1 LYKNSTIELKNRL
14 VWRWQADA
22 TIWSMRV
29 APVTPILVV
38 EVRDEILRGVHWV
51 ALDYAKKEKLW
62 STQPDKKEWWRHLD
76 DVTKNRVV
84 LRKFESTLNPDQ
96 TSQEYLSLDAGVR
109 TSSGDHDFASHPR
122 KLITLPD
129 RYEEGSS
136 EFIMVAEFLKRET
149 GILAT
154 MMIEYLEIGEI
165 IAIACY
171 EKSAD
176 GFSLQLVMVKQGV
189 IEVQQELLMLCKGI
203 GSDVFFVAD
212 DLLFTIS
219 ERKELLVYSIK
230 DL

>member
-22 TIWSMRV
+22 TIWSMRI
-29 APVTPILVV
+29 APVNPILVV
-38 EVRDEILRGVHWV
+38 EGRDEILRAVHWV
-51 ALDYAKKEKLW
+51 ALDYAKREKLW

-76 DVTKNRVV
+76 DVTSNLVL

-96 TSQEYLSLDAGVR
+96 TSEEYLSLDAGVR
-109 TSSGDHDFASHPR
+109 TSAGDHNVASHPR
-122 KLITLPD
+122 KLITLPE

-136 EFIMVAEFLKRET
+136 AFIMVAEFLKRET

-154 MMIEYLEIGEI
+154 MMIEYLETEGI

-171 EKSAD
+171 EKRTD
-176 GFSLQLVMVKQGV
+176 GFALQLVMVKQGV
-189 IEVQQELLMLCKGI
+189 IEIQQELLMLCKGM
-203 GSDVFFVAD
+203 GSDAFFVAD
-212 DLLFTIS
+212 ELLFTIR

-230 DL
+230 D